1 MLMGRNEESGII
13 WYKSLETVQKQEQE
27 DKYGEKGEGIHIY
40 ARCCLSS
47 DIEHKKGDCERS
59 E

>member
-1 MLMGRNEESGII
+1 MTRRNEESGII
-13 WYKSLETVQKQEQE
+13 WYKSLEVVQKQEQE

-47 DIEHKKGDCERS
+47 DIEHKKGG
-59 E
+59 